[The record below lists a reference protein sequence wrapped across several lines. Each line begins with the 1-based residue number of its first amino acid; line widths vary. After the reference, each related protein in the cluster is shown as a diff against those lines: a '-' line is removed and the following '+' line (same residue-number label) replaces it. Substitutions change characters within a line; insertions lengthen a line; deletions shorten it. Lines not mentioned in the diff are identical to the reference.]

1 MYWKTTISSYTY
13 KYISVVQIAREETR
27 AGWFLRFAEGSGSS
41 SRWFETKLEHFF
53 TSEGLALIFVALLSF
68 HHCANVNVHM
78 KLLKEVSMEHSVPFD
93 RGPEEMILTPGTHWM
108 REQGVCVA
116 SLQAAPPPQHHSP
129 TVFLHNFPFDNHII
143 FHQKCHLYLVWPL
156 GKLTQSYMVIISAK
170 WLNKRTE
177 HFLLALCSSF

>member
-41 SRWFETKLEHFF
+41 SRWFETRLEHFF
-53 TSEGLALIFVALLSF
+53 PNEGLALIFVALLSF

-93 RGPEEMILTPGTHWM
+93 RGPEEMILTPGTHRM
-108 REQGVCVA
+108 REQRVCVDLPNCCISRA
-116 SLQAAPPPQHHSP
+116 CLFTHTVSLQPAAPAQHHSP
-129 TVFLHNFPFDNHII
+129 TVLYHNLPFHYNRIL
-143 FHQKCHLYLVWPL
+143 FH
-156 GKLTQSYMVIISAK
+156 
-170 WLNKRTE
+170 
-177 HFLLALCSSF
+177 